1 MINIPVEVGT
11 KYLQFGTFLLDDTN
25 GARVKIM
32 VEKYHYDAEQINTE
46 IFREWLIGRGKQPV
60 IWATLVDV
68 LRDTE
73 LSALA
78 KDIEAAKCPA
88 RQGYSCT
95 NHKCNRQH
103 LSFTKSDT
111 LPLYVCESWSLV
123 SWVPI
128 HFLGLGPHV
137 PGSNIENQPL
147 QNDAK
152 EHRTSIQCYV
162 STLIEIAAL

>member
-1 MINIPVEVGT
+1 MAHKHLKN
-11 KYLQFGTFLLDDTN
+11 
-25 GARVKIM
+25 
-32 VEKYHYDAEQINTE
+32 AERINTE
-46 IFREWLIGRGKQPV
+46 ILQEWLTGRGKQPV
-60 IWATLVDV
+60 TWATLVDV

-78 KDIEAAKCPA
+78 RDIEAAKCPA

-162 STLIEIAAL
+162 FHSY